1 MMLFEYTFEHSMI
14 TELCKC
20 IKLVVLS
27 IQTSIVSCS
36 LTTDIS
42 LTRTRGYFIIRMEG
56 EQLHIG
62 VLALQGSFREHMS
75 LLNRID
81 NVVVS
86 EVRTEEQLKAVDGL
100 VIPGGEST
108 TMALVA
114 EKWGLLPALRAFAAE
129 GKPMWGTCAGLIFL
143 ADKATGMKEGGQALI
158 GGINC
163 LVHRNFFGAQ
173 INSFETML
181 ETPECLQPF
190 SEGVEGGST
199 YRAVFIRAPAITE
212 VGADV
217 HVLARY
223 TLTKEELRQSGYES
237 VIIAVRSKNLMAT
250 SFHPELTSDTR
261 WHQYFVGMV
270 RDSVAMVDNRRSKSS
285 CTATSVAP
293 KSSYRPL
300 DLPIY

>member
-1 MMLFEYTFEHSMI
+1 MRYPLTQKN
-14 TELCKC
+14 LR
-20 IKLVVLS
+20 
-27 IQTSIVSCS
+27 TSNC
-36 LTTDIS
+36 
-42 LTRTRGYFIIRMEG
+42 IRMSV
-56 EQLHIG
+56 EQVHIG

-86 EVRTEEQLKAVDGL
+86 EVRTEGQLNAVDGL

-108 TMALVA
+108 TMALIA
-114 EKWGLLPALRAFAAE
+114 EKWGLLPALREFAAK

-143 ADKATGMKEGGQALI
+143 ADKATGVKEGGQALI

-173 INSFETML
+173 INSFETRL
-181 ETPECLQPF
+181 DTPECLKAF
-190 SEGVEGGST
+190 SEDVEGDST

-212 VGADV
+212 VGDDV
-217 HVLARY
+217 HVLATY
-223 TLTKEELRQSGYES
+223 TLTKEELKQSGYES

-261 WHQYFVGMV
+261 WHKYFVSMV
-270 RDSVAMVDNRRSKSS
+270 KDAAISTEKSEKS
-285 CTATSVAP
+285 PVITTSVAP
-293 KSSYRPL
+293 KSSCRPL

>member
-1 MMLFEYTFEHSMI
+1 MS
-14 TELCKC
+14 
-20 IKLVVLS
+20 
-27 IQTSIVSCS
+27 
-36 LTTDIS
+36 TTNKDVD
-42 LTRTRGYFIIRMEG
+42 
-56 EQLHIG
+56 QVHIG

-86 EVRTEEQLKAVDGL
+86 EVRTEDQLKVVDGL

-108 TMALVA
+108 TMALIA
-114 EKWGLLPALRAFAAE
+114 EKWGLLPALREFAAQ

-143 ADKATGMKEGGQALI
+143 ADRATGMKEGGQALI

-181 ETPECLQPF
+181 DTPECLKAL
-190 SEGVEGGST
+190 SEEGDSS

-212 VGADV
+212 VGDGV
-217 HVLARY
+217 QVLATY
-223 TLTKEELRQSGYES
+223 TLTKEELKQSGYES

-250 SFHPELTSDTR
+250 SFHPELTADTR
-261 WHQYFVGMV
+261 WHAYFVSMV
-270 RDSVAMVDNRRSKSS
+270 REAASASEKSWMKSHS
-285 CTATSVAP
+285 CTSVAP
-293 KSSYRPL
+293 KSSCRPL

>member
-1 MMLFEYTFEHSMI
+1 
-14 TELCKC
+14 
-20 IKLVVLS
+20 
-27 IQTSIVSCS
+27 
-36 LTTDIS
+36 
-42 LTRTRGYFIIRMEG
+42 METG
-56 EQLHIG
+56 QVHIG
-62 VLALQGSFREHMS
+62 VLALQGSFREHMN

-81 NVVVS
+81 NVIVS

-108 TMALVA
+108 TMALIA
-114 EKWGLLPALRAFAAE
+114 EKWGLLPALRDFASK

-181 ETPECLQPF
+181 KIPECLEPF
-190 SEGVEGGST
+190 SEGREGEGQ

-212 VGADV
+212 VGDGV
-217 HVLARY
+217 QVLATY
-223 TLTKEELRQSGYES
+223 TLTKEELRESGYES
-237 VIIAVRSKNLMAT
+237 VIIAVRSNNLMAT

-261 WHQYFVGMV
+261 WHKYFVNMV
-270 RDSVAMVDNRRSKSS
+270 KDTVATSGKGYTPKAV
-285 CTATSVAP
+285 CTTTTATAP
-293 KSSYRPL
+293 KSSCRPL